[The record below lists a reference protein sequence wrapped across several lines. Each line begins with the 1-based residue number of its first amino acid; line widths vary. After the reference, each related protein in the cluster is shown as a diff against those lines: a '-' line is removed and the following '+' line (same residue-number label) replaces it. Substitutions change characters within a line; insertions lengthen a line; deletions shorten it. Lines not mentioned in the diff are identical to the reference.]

1 MVMTDNDDKLIASFF
16 ERHAID
22 ELPDNGFS
30 ERVMSRLPSSGY
42 SRPIAVNSICNAV
55 CAVACA
61 VLFLCLDGIGMV
73 RQMLVD
79 LLADLL
85 GSVVSINL
93 NAASI
98 VVVVVSVI
106 TLSCLAI
113 YNMLVTDE
121 RVEAWH

>member
-1 MVMTDNDDKLIASFF
+1 MTDNDDKLIASFF
-16 ERHAID
+16 ERHAIN

-30 ERVMSRLPSSGY
+30 ERVMSRLPSSDY
-42 SRPIAVNSICNAV
+42 SRPIAVNSICCAV
-55 CAVACA
+55 CAVACV
-61 VLFLCLDGIGMV
+61 VLFLCLDGVGIV

-85 GSVVSINL
+85 GSIVSINL

-113 YNMLVTDE
+113 YNMLVMDE
-121 RVEAWH
+121 RLEAWH